1 MKHPLI
7 SLIGCLFLLSS
18 PILLKGQPPAPC
30 TNGNQ
35 NTCKC
40 HTSPVL
46 CTIDELDGYTYSMTH
61 YLHPTDGPWG
71 VPACMCPGQCNTTS
85 HNPTWFRFPASCEDL
100 ELEVCWSNCT
110 QNPGQCNGKGIQSAV
125 YSECFGCA
133 PPYCYGPSW
142 QANQNPAPYT
152 FAVGCDVDG
161 CGPESGCAIIS
172 MTGLE
177 LGKLY
182 YFLVDGCCG
191 SACDVEINVIG
202 VCGDP
207 VIGALGVID
216 GPTFACTGADTVEYF
231 HPYPDG
237 ATNLFWHLDGVL
249 VQEGTNGA
257 SRYFYKQW
265 TVPGT
270 YELCFDASQ
279 EPCIPVSE
287 NPEPTCITIEIVDN
301 ISVSIS
307 GDDMFCQG
315 GSTQL
320 DAGPGYTSYLWS
332 TGATTQTIT
341 VNASGTYSVT
351 VMDGSSCTGEDSF
364 QVTVLANP
372 IATATS
378 NSPVCVGGTISLS
391 SGGGNTYTWT
401 GPNGFSS
408 TLQNPSIPNA
418 TAANGGTYFVTVTD
432 GNSCSSSTNTN
443 VVVNVV
449 PIGTA
454 TSNSPLCSG
463 NTLNLMATGG
473 VSYNW
478 SGPNGFTSNAQNPSI
493 PNAMP
498 IHSGTYAVTVTNG
511 NGCIHVPTTV
521 VTINATPIPTA
532 SSNSP
537 LCVGATLQ
545 LNAGGGA
552 TYNWAGP
559 LGFASTN
566 QNPAIPNI
574 SLNQSGTYSV
584 TVTSSQGCS
593 ANTTTYVEINENPV
607 PTITGSNTFC
617 AGGFTILSAGF
628 GYSEYLWSTGST
640 GEEIFVD
647 MAGTYSVTVTDD
659 QGCTGSDE
667 IVVTVGQFLYPVIT
681 GDSILCDG
689 NGGML
694 NAGPGFATYE
704 WSSGEQTQTITI
716 NAAGSYS
723 VSVTD
728 GTGCSGEDQ
737 IVVNALPGPIGVAT
751 SNSPVCT
758 GQSILLFG
766 SGGNTYHWNGPFG
779 FQSNVQNPVIPN
791 AISTNGGIY
800 ALTVTNSGG
809 CTDVATTNVVV
820 GTGYTLNASATLP
833 NCAGD
838 TLFLFG
844 SGGVDYQWS
853 GPNGYSSM
861 QQNPVIPNAGPANN
875 GTYIVTDPNAPG
887 CVVNDTIVIN
897 IPAGPTPQITGNFNI
912 CLGEQA
918 TLNAG
923 PGFVGYFWSTGQTGQ
938 TITVSN
944 AGLYWVLVTNAMGCI
959 GRDTAFVEVTV
970 NLNPQISGDL
980 AVCIG
985 DSSQLDAGSGFA
997 TYLWNT
1003 GDTTQTLKVKSSGD
1017 YSVFVTNSTG
1027 CEGTDT
1033 VTFTIYG
1040 FPHVGFTVS
1049 PEQCKDSCD
1058 GRISLIPGEG
1068 GYTYHWSNGDSL
1080 ETIENLCSGIYLV
1093 TVTSPGGCFI
1103 VDAAYVPAGVV
1114 LKVSI
1119 SDNDSTLI
1127 ATASGGFIPYSYLW
1141 SNGDTLQWIPKTP
1154 GMHSVQVTD
1163 ASGCVQSATILIT
1176 QLDEVVDKGGG
1187 IILYPNPA
1195 DGILILSP
1203 IKVNVF
1209 EVDLTYKVFNSVGV
1223 AVSDGPIHRGD
1234 TPLSLNTSQWAP
1246 GSYMVQ
1252 LRYSSGA
1259 IVVIPVVVVH

>member
-1 MKHPLI
+1 
-7 SLIGCLFLLSS
+7 
-18 PILLKGQPPAPC
+18 
-30 TNGNQ
+30 
-35 NTCKC
+35 
-40 HTSPVL
+40 
-46 CTIDELDGYTYSMTH
+46 MTT
-61 YLHPTDGPWG
+61 YLHPSHGPQ
-71 VPACMCPGQCNTTS
+71 PMCPPPEGNNTAS
-85 HNPTWFRFPASCEDL
+85 HNPTWFRFVAWCTDL
-100 ELEVCWSNCT
+100 ELEVCYNNCVDG
-110 QNPGQCNGKGIQSAV
+110 PACFGSSDFGIQAAV
-125 YSECFGCA
+125 YSDC
-133 PPYCYGPSW
+133 SL
-142 QANQNPAPYT
+142 NPNS
-152 FAVGCDVDG
+152 AVGCDTDVAG
-161 CGPESGCAIIS
+161 CVNNSCRIVEMS
-172 MTGLE
+172 GLE
-177 LGKLY
+177 IGHIY
-182 YFLVDGCCG
+182 AFLVDGCCG
-191 SACDVEINVIG
+191 SACEIVINVVS
-202 VCGDP
+202 VCGQP
-207 VIGALGVID
+207 MIEEFITIN
-216 GPTFACTGADTVEYF
+216 GPTYNCAGGDTAVYF
-231 HPYPDG
+231 HPKPEG
-237 ATNLFWHLDGVL
+237 ANTLHWYIDGVE
-249 VQEGTNGA
+249 VQAGQGGDA
-257 SRYFYKQW
+257 QYFR
-265 TVPGT
+265 TVWANQGT
-270 YELCFDASQ
+270 YEICFDASND
-279 EPCIPVSE
+279 PCISVNE
-287 NPEPTCITIEIVDN
+287 DPEPTCLIIEVVDDIDVNITGDN
-301 ISVSIS
+301 FI
-307 GDDMFCQG
+307 CQG
-315 GSTQL
+315 ESTILNAGS
-320 DAGPGYTSYLWS
+320 GYNSYLWS
-332 TGATTQTIT
+332 TGATTQTIS
-341 VNASGTYSVT
+341 VSASGTYSVT
-351 VMDGSSCTGEDSF
+351 VVNGSSCIGEDSF
-364 QVTVLANP
+364 LVTVVDNP
-372 IATATS
+372 VATASS

-391 SGGGNTYTWT
+391 SSGGNTYTWS

-408 TLQNPSIPNA
+408 NLQNPSIPNA
-418 TAANGGTYFVTVTD
+418 TSANGGTYFVTVTD

-443 VVVNVV
+443 VVVNLV

-478 SGPNGFTSNAQNPSI
+478 SGPNGFTSNDQNPSI

-511 NGCIHVPTTV
+511 NGCIHVPSTV
-521 VTINATPIPTA
+521 VTINATPVPTA

-552 TYNWAGP
+552 TYNWSGP
-559 LGFASTN
+559 LGFASSN

-574 SLNQSGTYSV
+574 SLNQGGTYSV
-584 TVTSSQGCS
+584 TVTSAQGCS
-593 ANTTTYVEINENPV
+593 ANTTTSVEINENPE
-607 PTITGSNTFC
+607 PTIAGSNTFC

-628 GYSEYLWSTGST
+628 GYSEYLWNTGSSA
-640 GEEIFVD
+640 EEIYVD

-659 QGCTGSDE
+659 KGCTGSDE

-716 NAAGSYS
+716 NAAGTYS
-723 VSVTD
+723 VSVSD

-737 IVVNALPGPIGVAT
+737 IVVMALPAPIGVAT

-758 GQSILLFG
+758 GQSIFLFG
-766 SGGNTYHWNGPFG
+766 SGGNTYQWNGPFG

-791 AISTNGGIY
+791 AISSNGGIY
-800 ALTVTNSGG
+800 AVTVTNSGG
-809 CTDVATTNVVV
+809 CTDIAATNVVV

-861 QQNPVIPNAGPANN
+861 QQNPVITNAGPANN

-897 IPAGPTPQITGNFNI
+897 IPAGPTPEITGNFNI

-923 PGFVGYFWSTGQTGQ
+923 PGFVGYFWSTGQIGQ
-938 TITVSN
+938 TITVSD
-944 AGLYWVLVTNAMGCI
+944 AGMYWVLVTNSMGCI

-970 NLNPQISGDL
+970 NLNPKISGDL
-980 AVCIG
+980 AVCTG
-985 DSSQLDAGSGFA
+985 DSSLLDAGSGYSS
-997 TYLWNT
+997 YLWNT
-1003 GDTTQTLKVKSSGD
+1003 GDTSQIIQVDSTGD
-1017 YSVFVTNSTG
+1017 YSVHVTNSTG

-1040 FPHVGFTVS
+1040 FPHVGFTVA

-1058 GRISLIPGEG
+1058 GSIVIAPGEG

-1080 ETIENLCSGIYLV
+1080 QTIENLCSGIYLV

-1103 VDAAYVPAGVV
+1103 VDAAFVPAGVV

-1141 SNGDTLQWIPKTP
+1141 SNGDTLQSIPKTP

-1163 ASGCVQSATILIT
+1163 ASGCVQAATILIT

-1203 IKVNVF
+1203 IQVNVF
-1209 EVDLTYKVFNSVGV
+1209 EVDLTYKVFNAVGV
-1223 AVSDGPIHRGD
+1223 AVTDGSIHRGD

-1259 IVVIPVVVVH
+1259 IEVIPVVVIH